1 VALTD
6 VAVLNATLA
15 YYVLNEVVITGK
27 LIGQAQALNAQKE
40 SPNIRH
46 VASSELFSRFPDVNA
61 AETVQRLPGIAIDRD
76 QGQGEFV
83 HVHGLNAQ
91 LNSVTVNGK
100 RIPSP
105 TASLGAGEG
114 GFDGK
119 LLATLDIQV
128 STLPSRSFATPC
140 RILAS

>member
-1 VALTD
+1 MDDAGSMLVCRTGRLRALSVCLMILVAQPAIAGTLSGRISGTD
-6 VAVLNATLA
+6 DTPLA
-15 YYVLNEVVITGK
+15 AKVEVGGTS
-27 LIGQAQALNAQKE
+27 LSALADADGRYR
-40 SPNIRH
+40 I
-46 VASSELFSRFPDVNA
+46 
-61 AETVQRLPGIAIDRD
+61 D

-83 HVHGLNAQ
+83 HVRGLNAQ

-105 TASLGAGEG
+105 TASLGASEG

>member
-1 VALTD
+1 MDDAGSMLVCRTGRLRALSVCLMILVAQPAIAGTLSGRISGTD
-6 VAVLNATLA
+6 DTPLA
-15 YYVLNEVVITGK
+15 AKVEVGGTS
-27 LIGQAQALNAQKE
+27 LSALADADADGRYR
-40 SPNIRH
+40 I
-46 VASSELFSRFPDVNA
+46 
-61 AETVQRLPGIAIDRD
+61 D

-83 HVHGLNAQ
+83 HVRGLNAQ